1 MIKIIQ
7 VAYETHVY
15 FNAVLT
21 KNKRTLA
28 VFYTSLKLYF
38 LENRPVSR
46 SA

>member
-7 VAYETHVY
+7 VAYATHVY

-28 VFYTSLKLYF
+28 VFIPPLNCIS
-38 LENRPVSR
+38 
-46 SA
+46 